1 MHPGGVQV
9 CFSPTTTLVTLP
21 ILCGSLKYE
30 LLRCRN
36 RLRETHLSIV
46 SDLVSRAQAGDLAS
60 YEEIVRRFQAWAFS
74 RAFSILG
81 DSHLAEDAV
90 QDAFVEAFRNLGS
103 LLAPEAFPSW
113 FQRIVLTACNRIT
126 RKRALPASSLDEAQI
141 SQRTDL
147 DPSDRIERKERDR
160 MVHIAIQSLSD
171 NLRMVTALY
180 FIGGM
185 SQREVGDYL
194 GLSESVVKKR
204 LFDARRKLRRYLTNM
219 AKSIS
224 DERMPAEEI
233 SARVIA
239 ELISRPQPLLI
250 EDHPIR
256 QIVDQIKAT
265 LPDYEV
271 IESREVEDKEI
282 YPSIQESYFAG
293 YGVGYHLDTES
304 MLRTQTSGATLRAIK
319 GRRPPVRLLCAG
331 RVYRAVGEDDHHL
344 KVFHQLDGVCVAGAA
359 SLDELRATLSRL
371 LSTVLGPIELSYR
384 EEDLGFVDHGMEVYG
399 AFEDRWRSIAG
410 CGMLKPA
417 MLREAGHD
425 PDRVQGYA
433 YGIGLER
440 LAQLKLGLKSIHE
453 LWRRPYLQPQP

>member
-1 MHPGGVQV
+1 MKDFIAGTV
-9 CFSPTTTLVTLP
+9 CGRPF
-21 ILCGSLKYE
+21 
-30 LLRCRN
+30 
-36 RLRETHLSIV
+36 LSTV
-46 SDLVSRAQAGDLAS
+46 SELVSRAQAGDLAS

-113 FQRIVLTACNRIT
+113 FHRIVLTACNRIT
-126 RKRALPASSLDEAQI
+126 RRRALPASSLDRSAKY

-147 DPSDRIERKERDR
+147 DPSDRIEREERDR

-194 GLSESVVKKR
+194 CLSESVVKKR
-204 LFDARRKLRRYLTNM
+204 LFDARRKLRGYLTNM

-224 DERMPAEEI
+224 DERMPAEEV

-250 EDHPIR
+250 NDHPIR
-256 QIVDQIKAT
+256 QVVDQIKAA

-319 GRRPPVRLLCAG
+319 GRRPPVRLLGAG
-331 RVYRAVGEDDHHL
+331 RVYRAVGEDAHHL
-344 KVFHQLDGVCVAGAA
+344 KVFHQLDGVCVAKAA

-371 LSTVLGPIELSYR
+371 LATVLGPREFSYR
-384 EEDLGFVDHGMEVYG
+384 EEDFGFVDHGMEVYG

-440 LAQLKLGLKSIHE
+440 LAQLKLGLTSIHE

>member
-1 MHPGGVQV
+1 MRDYYFTPTRVTFSVQ
-9 CFSPTTTLVTLP
+9 
-21 ILCGSLKYE
+21 CGSIGYE
-30 LLRCRN
+30 GLYSPN
-36 RLRETHLSIV
+36 GLRETLLRNISE
-46 SDLVSRAQAGDLAS
+46 LVSRAQAGDLAS
-60 YEEIVRRFQAWAFS
+60 YEEIVRRFQASAFS

-90 QDAFVEAFRNLGS
+90 QDAFVDAFRNLGS

-113 FQRIVLTACNRIT
+113 FHRIVLTACNRIT
-126 RKRALPASSLDEAQI
+126 RKRTLPASSLTEAEIPEQ
-141 SQRTDL
+141 THV
-147 DPSDRIERKERDR
+147 DPSDRIEREERDR

-194 GLSESVVKKR
+194 GLSETVVKKR
-204 LFDARRKLRRYLTNM
+204 LFDARRKLRGYLTDM

-224 DERMPAEEI
+224 DERMPAEEV

-271 IESREVEDKEI
+271 IESREVEDKAI
-282 YPSIQESYFAG
+282 YPSIQESYYAG

-331 RVYRAVGEDDHHL
+331 RVYRAVGEDEYHL
-344 KVFHQLDGVCVAGAA
+344 NVFHQLDGVCVTKSA
-359 SLDELRATLSRL
+359 SLVELRATLTHL

-384 EEDLGFVDHGMEVYG
+384 DEDFGFVDHGMGVYG
-399 AFEDRWRSIAG
+399 AFEDSWLELAG

-425 PDRVQGYA
+425 PDHVEGYA

-440 LAQLKLGLKSIHE
+440 LAQLKLGLKSVHE

>member
-1 MHPGGVQV
+1 MGD
-9 CFSPTTTLVTLP
+9 P
-21 ILCGSLKYE
+21 IEHS
-30 LLRCRN
+30 
-36 RLRETHLSIV
+36 V
-46 SDLVSRAQAGDLAS
+46 SELVSRAQAGDLAS

-126 RKRALPASSLDEAQI
+126 RKRALPASSLDPKRETP
-141 SQRTDL
+141 QRTDL
-147 DPSDRIERKERDR
+147 DPSDRIEREERDR

-194 GLSESVVKKR
+194 GLSETVVKKR
-204 LFDARRKLRRYLTNM
+204 LFDARRKLRGYLTNM

-224 DERMPAEEI
+224 DERMPAEEV

-250 EDHPIR
+250 KDHPIR
-256 QIVDQIKAT
+256 QIVDQIKAA

-293 YGVGYHLDTES
+293 YALGYHLDAES
-304 MLRTQTSGATLRAIK
+304 VLRTQTSGATLRAIK

-344 KVFHQLDGVCVAGAA
+344 KVFHQLDGVCVARAA
-359 SLDELRATLSRL
+359 SLVELRATLTRL
-371 LSTVLGPIELSYR
+371 LSTVLGPIDLSYR
-384 EEDLGFVDHGMEVYG
+384 EEDLGFVDHGMQVYC
-399 AFEDRWRSIAG
+399 AFEDRWREHSRLRDAQAG
-410 CGMLKPA
+410 NAPGGGP
-417 MLREAGHD
+417 
-425 PDRVQGYA
+425 
-433 YGIGLER
+433 
-440 LAQLKLGLKSIHE
+440 
-453 LWRRPYLQPQP
+453 

>member
-1 MHPGGVQV
+1 MSTV
-9 CFSPTTTLVTLP
+9 
-21 ILCGSLKYE
+21 
-30 LLRCRN
+30 R
-36 RLRETHLSIV
+36 
-46 SDLVSRAQAGDLAS
+46 DLVSRAQAGDLGS
-60 YEEIVRRFQAWAFS
+60 YEEIVRRFQASAFS
-74 RAFSILG
+74 RAFSIIG

-90 QDAFVEAFRNLGS
+90 QDAFVETFRNLGT

-113 FQRIVLTACNRIT
+113 FHRVLLTACNRIT
-126 RKRALPASSLDEAQI
+126 RRRTLPASSLTEAEI
-141 SQRTDL
+141 PERTHV
-147 DPSDRIERKERDR
+147 DPSDRIEREERDR

-194 GLSESVVKKR
+194 GLSETVVKKR
-204 LFDARRKLRRYLTNM
+204 LFNARRKLKEYVTNM

-224 DERMPAEEI
+224 DERMPAEKV

-250 EDHPIR
+250 RDHPIR
-256 QIVDQIKAT
+256 QIVDQIKAA

-271 IESREVEDKEI
+271 IESREVENKEI
-282 YPSIQESYFAG
+282 YPSIQESYCAG
-293 YGVGYHLDTES
+293 YALGYHLDAES
-304 MLRTQTSGATLRAIK
+304 ILRTQTSGTTLRAIK
-319 GRRPPVRLLCAG
+319 GRHPPVRLLAAG
-331 RVYRAVGEDDHHL
+331 RVYRAVGEDEHHL
-344 KVFHQLDGVCVAGAA
+344 KVFHQLDGVCVAENA
-359 SLDELRATLSRL
+359 SLDELRATLTHL
-371 LSTVLGPIELSYR
+371 LSAVLGSIEFSYR
-384 EEDLGFVDHGMEVYG
+384 EEDLGFVDHGMEVHC
-399 AFEDRWRSIAG
+399 AFEDKGWRSIAG

-425 PDRVQGYA
+425 PDQVQGYA
-433 YGIGLER
+433 YGLGLER

>member
-1 MHPGGVQV
+1 MRVT
-9 CFSPTTTLVTLP
+9 FSAQ
-21 ILCGSLKYE
+21 CGSIGYE
-30 LLRCRN
+30 GLYSPN
-36 RLRETHLSIV
+36 GLRETLLRNI

-90 QDAFVEAFRNLGS
+90 QDAFVDAFRNLGS

-113 FQRIVLTACNRIT
+113 FQRILLTACNRIT
-126 RKRALPASSLDEAQI
+126 RRRVLPASSLDEAQI

-194 GLSESVVKKR
+194 CLSETVVKKR
-204 LFDARRKLRRYLTNM
+204 LFDARRKLRGYLTNM

-224 DERMPAEEI
+224 DERMPAEEV

-250 EDHPIR
+250 NDHPIR
-256 QIVDQIKAT
+256 QIVDQIRAAF
-265 LPDYEV
+265 PDHEV

-293 YGVGYHLDTES
+293 YALGYHLDTES

-331 RVYRAVGEDDHHL
+331 RVYRAVGEDAHHL
-344 KVFHQLDGVCVAGAA
+344 KVFHQLDGVCVAKAA

-371 LSTVLGPIELSYR
+371 LATVLGPREFSYR
-384 EEDLGFVDHGMEVYG
+384 EEDFGFVDHGMEVYG

-433 YGIGLER
+433 YGLGLER
-440 LAQLKLGLKSIHE
+440 LAQLKLGLKSVHE
-453 LWRRPYLQPQP
+453 LWHRPYLQPQP

>member
-1 MHPGGVQV
+1 MIPAKSRPRTPIRGRNPEGWQGRHQSHPNTLGDQFPFSYLGVPV
-9 CFSPTTTLVTLP
+9 VTGMRDFYFTPMRVTFSAQ
-21 ILCGSLKYE
+21 CGSIGYE
-30 LLRCRN
+30 GLYSPN
-36 RLRETHLSIV
+36 GLRETLLRNI

-147 DPSDRIERKERDR
+147 DPSDRIEREERDR

-194 GLSESVVKKR
+194 CLSETVVKKR
-204 LFDARRKLRRYLTNM
+204 LFDARRKLRGYLTNM

-250 EDHPIR
+250 KI
-256 QIVDQIKAT
+256 
-265 LPDYEV
+265 
-271 IESREVEDKEI
+271 
-282 YPSIQESYFAG
+282 
-293 YGVGYHLDTES
+293 
-304 MLRTQTSGATLRAIK
+304 TQSGKSSTRS
-319 GRRPPVRLLCAG
+319 GRPFPTM
-331 RVYRAVGEDDHHL
+331 
-344 KVFHQLDGVCVAGAA
+344 K
-359 SLDELRATLSRL
+359 
-371 LSTVLGPIELSYR
+371 
-384 EEDLGFVDHGMEVYG
+384 
-399 AFEDRWRSIAG
+399 
-410 CGMLKPA
+410 
-417 MLREAGHD
+417 
-425 PDRVQGYA
+425 
-433 YGIGLER
+433 
-440 LAQLKLGLKSIHE
+440 
-453 LWRRPYLQPQP
+453 